1 MTEFRVGIIG
11 NGGIYRLAHSFAWRR
26 IPRAKVVAT
35 CDIIE
40 ERAQQARQE
49 LGAED
54 SFTRIENLLKK
65 DSIDI
70 VDICTPSDTHADL
83 AIQALRAGKH
93 VICEKP
99 MALCP
104 QDTSRMM
111 EAATESKR
119 QLHIGHTRRFDWR
132 WTHMKE
138 QIDSGRVGEPV
149 AVRRTER
156 CWGGF
161 PSEDWHWDIERSGG
175 VLMDLG
181 IHVTDLFSWFLDA
194 EPNNVFAKALTIRQ
208 EAKERHCFDFGVIQ
222 VGFPGGKR
230 GIMEVSW
237 AHPQEYAPFYS
248 TTEVIGTR
256 GKLNLSDKDTA
267 PMSVVKEKIEIPRY
281 STLLSSFPDTFV
293 DELNHFLDC
302 IEGKVQPKIS
312 MKQAH
317 SAVQVIDAAFQS
329 ISSGKQV
336 TLSAGEARGW

>member
-1 MTEFRVGIIG
+1 VGIIG

-83 AIQALRAGKH
+83 TIQALRAGKH

-111 EAATESKR
+111 ETATESKR
-119 QLHIGHTRRFDWR
+119 QLYIGHTRRFDWR

-138 QIDSGRVGEPV
+138 QIDSGRIGEPV

-194 EPNNVFAKALTIRQ
+194 EPNNVFAKALTLRQ
-208 EAKERHCFDFGVIQ
+208 EAKERHCFDFGVI
-222 VGFPGGKR
+222 P
-230 GIMEVSW
+230 
-237 AHPQEYAPFYS
+237 
-248 TTEVIGTR
+248 TEVIGTR

-329 ISSGKQV
+329 ISSGRQV
-336 TLSAGEARGW
+336 TLSGGETRG